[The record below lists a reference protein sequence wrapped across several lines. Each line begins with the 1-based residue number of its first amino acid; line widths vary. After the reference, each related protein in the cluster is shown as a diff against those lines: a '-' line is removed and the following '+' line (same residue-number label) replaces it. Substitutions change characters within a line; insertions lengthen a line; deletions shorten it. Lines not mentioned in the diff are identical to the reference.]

1 VSRSIDPNPS
11 NEETSMQPIPF
22 TKRKVAHTIQS
33 TVGRRLIAAAV
44 GLTVVGTATLVSSSQ
59 DSARST
65 TDAAMTVENKAA
77 RTAGVT
83 VSLIVPVSAQFAR
96 GLSAT
101 GTIAPRDE
109 LVIGSDAAGVRL
121 TEVLVEVGAVV
132 QRGQLLARGDD
143 SLLRAELAQR
153 EAGIRQ
159 AQAELAQAQD
169 NLDRAERVKDS
180 GVYSAE
186 QLQTRRHNA
195 LAAQAKVELA
205 QAQRRELEVRIAQTR
220 VFAPSAGV
228 VSKKT
233 ATVGAVMQPGNELF
247 RLIKDGQL
255 EWLAELPAHAMA
267 QVQPGAS
274 ARIRL
279 DGSEPVDAT
288 VRLVAPTLDAGTR
301 NGLVYVALP
310 RGTPIKAGTH
320 AKGEIVVAQ
329 AQGVALPEAAVIT
342 RDGYPYVFVVGA
354 DSVARMKRI
363 ETGARLRGMVEVV
376 SGLTAGDAVVG
387 TGAGFVK
394 DGETVRIAPV
404 PAINADAKSDA
415 TQKGA

>member
-1 VSRSIDPNPS
+1 MQSIPY
-11 NEETSMQPIPF
+11 TRRF
-22 TKRKVAHTIQS
+22 VAQAIHS
-33 TVGRRLIAAAV
+33 TVGRRVIAAAV
-44 GLTVVGTATLVSSSQ
+44 GLAVAGAATLVSSAQ
-59 DSARST
+59 DSARSRA
-65 TDAAMTVENKAA
+65 DAAQTLSPEKAA
-77 RTAGVT
+77 AKNAGVT
-83 VSLIVPVSAQFAR
+83 VSLIAPVSTPFAR
-96 GLSAT
+96 GIPAT
-101 GTIAPRDE
+101 GTVAARDE
-109 LVIGSDAAGVRL
+109 LVIGSDATGVRL
-121 TEVLVEVGAVV
+121 VDVLVEVGAVV

-153 EAGIRQ
+153 DAGIRQ
-159 AQAELAQAQD
+159 ANAELAQAVD

-195 LAAQAKVELA
+195 LAAQAKLELA
-205 QAQRRELEVRIAQTR
+205 QAQRRELEVRIVQTR

-267 QVQPGAS
+267 QVQAGAS
-274 ARIRL
+274 AKVRL

-288 VRLVAPTLDAGTR
+288 VRLIAPTLDAGTR

-310 RGTPIKAGTH
+310 KNSQIKAGTH

-329 AQGVALPEAAVIT
+329 AKGIALPEAAVIT

-363 ETGARLRGMVEVV
+363 ETGARLRGMVEVI
-376 SGLTAGDAVVG
+376 SGLAAGDLVVG

-404 PAINADAKSDA
+404 QAASDGVNA
-415 TQKGA
+415 QKGA

>member
-1 VSRSIDPNPS
+1 
-11 NEETSMQPIPF
+11 MQQLPLRLQPVVHAI
-22 TKRKVAHTIQS
+22 HS
-33 TVGRRLIAAAV
+33 SLGRRVFAAVVGLTALGFATLVLSSPDSAKSKADATAAAV
-44 GLTVVGTATLVSSSQ
+44 NTA
-59 DSARST
+59 A
-65 TDAAMTVENKAA
+65 K
-77 RTAGVT
+77 TAGVT
-83 VSLIVPVSAQFAR
+83 VSLITPSGTAFAR
-96 GLSAT
+96 SLPAT
-101 GTIAPRDE
+101 GTVAARDE

-153 EAGIRQ
+153 DASIRQ
-159 AQAELAQAQD
+159 AQAELAQAVD

-195 LAAQAKVELA
+195 LAAQAKLELA

-274 ARIRL
+274 AKVRL
-279 DGSEPVDAT
+279 DGSEPVDGT
-288 VRLVAPTLDAGTR
+288 VRLVAPTLDAATR

-310 RGTPIKAGTH
+310 RNAALKAGTH
-320 AKGEIVVAQ
+320 AKGEIVVAL
-329 AQGVALPEAAVIT
+329 ARGIALPEAAVIT

-363 ETGARLRGMVEVV
+363 DTGTRLRGMVEVT
-376 SGLTAGDAVVG
+376 SGLTANDSVVG
-387 TGAGFVK
+387 IGAGFVK
-394 DGETVRIAPV
+394 DGETVRVAP
-404 PAINADAKSDA
+404 AQAKDDSAA
-415 TQKGA
+415 TSKGA

>member
-1 VSRSIDPNPS
+1 
-11 NEETSMQPIPF
+11 MQQLPLRLHPVVHAIN
-22 TKRKVAHTIQS
+22 S
-33 TVGRRLIAAAV
+33 SLGRRVFAAVV
-44 GLTVVGTATLVSSSQ
+44 GLTALGFATLVLSSP
-59 DSARST
+59 DSSKSKA
-65 TDAAMTVENKAA
+65 DATAA
-77 RTAGVT
+77 AAHATSKTAGVT
-83 VSLIVPVSAQFAR
+83 VSLIAPAGTAFAR
-96 GLSAT
+96 SLPAT
-101 GTIAPRDE
+101 GTVAARDE
-109 LVIGSDAAGVRL
+109 LVIGSDATGVRL
-121 TEVLVEVGAVV
+121 VEVLVEVGAVV

-153 EAGIRQ
+153 DAGIRQ
-159 AQAELAQAQD
+159 AQAELAQTVD

-274 ARIRL
+274 AKVRL
-279 DGSEPVDAT
+279 DGSEPVDGT
-288 VRLVAPTLDAGTR
+288 VRLVAPTLDATTR

-310 RGTPIKAGTH
+310 KNATLKAGTH
-320 AKGEIVVAQ
+320 AKGEIVVAL
-329 AQGVALPEAAVIT
+329 ARGIALPEAAVIT

-363 ETGARLRGMVEVV
+363 DTGTRLRGMVEVT
-376 SGLTAGDAVVG
+376 SGLTAHDSVVG
-387 TGAGFVK
+387 IGAGFVK
-394 DGETVRIAPV
+394 DGETVRVAP
-404 PAINADAKSDA
+404 AQAKDDSA
-415 TQKGA
+415 NTAKGA

>member
-1 VSRSIDPNPS
+1 
-11 NEETSMQPIPF
+11 MQPIPY
-22 TKRKVAHTIQS
+22 TKRVVAQAIHS
-33 TVGRRLIAAAV
+33 TLGRRLIAAAV
-44 GLTVVGTATLVSSSQ
+44 GVVVAGTATLVLSSQ
-59 DSARST
+59 DSKKA
-65 TDAAMTVENKAA
+65 DATQTVQRAPTK
-77 RTAGVT
+77 TAGVT
-83 VSLIVPVSAQFAR
+83 VSLIAPASTPFAR
-96 GLSAT
+96 SLSAT

-109 LVIGSDAAGVRL
+109 LVIGSDATGVRL
-121 TEVLVEVGAVV
+121 VEVLVEVGAVV

-153 EAGIRQ
+153 DAGIRQ
-159 AQAELAQAQD
+159 AQAELAQAHD
-169 NLDRAERVKDS
+169 NLERAERVKDS

-186 QLQTRRHNA
+186 QLQTRRHNTM
-195 LAAQAKVELA
+195 AAQAKLELA

-247 RLIKDGQL
+247 RLIKDSQL

-267 QVQPGAS
+267 QVEPGAS
-274 ARIRL
+274 VRVRL
-279 DGSEPVDAT
+279 DGADAIDGT
-288 VRLVAPTLDAGTR
+288 VRLIAPTLDANTR
-301 NGLVYVALP
+301 NGLVHVALP
-310 RGTPIKAGTH
+310 KGTHIKAGTH
-320 AKGEIVVAQ
+320 AKGEIMVAL
-329 AQGVALPEAAVIT
+329 AQGIALPEAAVIT

-363 ETGARLRGMVEVV
+363 ETGVRLRGMVEVT
-376 SGLTAGDAVVG
+376 SGVTAGDSVVG

-394 DGETVRIAPV
+394 DGETVRVAPV
-404 PAINADAKSDA
+404 PAVNADAN

>member
-1 VSRSIDPNPS
+1 
-11 NEETSMQPIPF
+11 MQTIPY
-22 TKRKVAHTIQS
+22 TKRLVAQTIQS
-33 TVGRRLIAAAV
+33 TMGRRLIAAAV
-44 GLTVVGTATLVSSSQ
+44 GLAVAGSATLVLSSP
-59 DSARST
+59 DSAQSKA
-65 TDAAMTVENKAA
+65 DATKAA
-77 RTAGVT
+77 SPASAATKTAGVT
-83 VSLIVPVSAQFAR
+83 VSLIAPAGTAFAR
-96 GLSAT
+96 SLPAT
-101 GTIAPRDE
+101 GTVAARDE
-109 LVIGSDAAGVRL
+109 LVIGSDATGVRL

-153 EAGIRQ
+153 DASIRQ
-159 AQAELAQAQD
+159 AQAELAQTLD

-186 QLQTRRHNA
+186 QLQTRRHSA
-195 LAAQAKVELA
+195 LAAQAKLELA
-205 QAQRRELEVRIAQTR
+205 QAQRRELEVRLAQTR
-220 VFAPSAGV
+220 VHAPSAGV

-247 RLIKDGQL
+247 RLIRDGQL

-274 ARIRL
+274 AKVRL
-279 DGSEPVDAT
+279 DGGEPVDGT
-288 VRLVAPTLDAGTR
+288 VRLVAPTLDAATR
-301 NGLVYVALP
+301 NGMVYVALP
-310 RGTPIKAGTH
+310 KHAAIKAGTH

-329 AQGVALPEAAVIT
+329 ARGIALPEAAVIT

-363 ETGARLRGMVEVV
+363 DTGARLRGMVEVT
-376 SGLTAGDAVVG
+376 SGLTAGDSVVG

-404 PAINADAKSDA
+404 QAKDDSVN

>member
-1 VSRSIDPNPS
+1 
-11 NEETSMQPIPF
+11 MQQLPLRLHPVVHAI
-22 TKRKVAHTIQS
+22 HS
-33 TVGRRLIAAAV
+33 SLGRRVLAAAV
-44 GLTVVGTATLVSSSQ
+44 GLTALGFATLVLSSP
-59 DSARST
+59 DSAKSKA
-65 TDAAMTVENKAA
+65 DATAA
-77 RTAGVT
+77 TANAASKTAGVT
-83 VSLIVPVSAQFAR
+83 VSLIAPTGTAFAR
-96 GLSAT
+96 SLPAT
-101 GTIAPRDE
+101 GTVAARDE

-153 EAGIRQ
+153 DAGIRQ
-159 AQAELAQAQD
+159 AQAELAQAVD

-228 VSKKT
+228 VSKKS

-274 ARIRL
+274 AKVRL
-279 DGSEPVDAT
+279 DGGEPVDAT
-288 VRLVAPTLDAGTR
+288 VRLVAPTLDAATR

-310 RGTPIKAGTH
+310 KNAAIKAGTH
-320 AKGEIVVAQ
+320 AKGEIVVAL
-329 AQGVALPEAAVIT
+329 ARGIALPEAAVIT

-363 ETGARLRGMVEVV
+363 DTGARLRGMVEVT
-376 SGLTAGDAVVG
+376 SGLTANDSVVG
-387 TGAGFVK
+387 IGAGFVK
-394 DGETVRIAPV
+394 DGETVRVAPSQ
-404 PAINADAKSDA
+404 AKDDSVA
-415 TQKGA
+415 TSKGA

>member
-1 VSRSIDPNPS
+1 
-11 NEETSMQPIPF
+11 MQQLPLRLHPVVHAI
-22 TKRKVAHTIQS
+22 HS
-33 TVGRRLIAAAV
+33 SLGRRVFAAVV
-44 GLTVVGTATLVSSSQ
+44 GLTALGFATLVLSSP
-59 DSARST
+59 DSAKSKA
-65 TDAAMTVENKAA
+65 DATAATANAANK
-77 RTAGVT
+77 TAGVT
-83 VSLIVPVSAQFAR
+83 VSLIAPTGTAFAR
-96 GLSAT
+96 SLPAT
-101 GTIAPRDE
+101 GTVAARDE

-153 EAGIRQ
+153 DASIRQ
-159 AQAELAQAQD
+159 AQAELAQAVD

-228 VSKKT
+228 VSKKS

-274 ARIRL
+274 AKVRL
-279 DGSEPVDAT
+279 DGGEPVDAT
-288 VRLVAPTLDAGTR
+288 VRLVAPTLDAATR

-310 RGTPIKAGTH
+310 KNAAIKAGTH
-320 AKGEIVVAQ
+320 AKGEIVVAL
-329 AQGVALPEAAVIT
+329 ARGIALPEAAVIT

-363 ETGARLRGMVEVV
+363 DTGARLRGMVEVT
-376 SGLTAGDAVVG
+376 SGLTANDSVVG
-387 TGAGFVK
+387 IGAGFVK
-394 DGETVRIAPV
+394 DGETVRVAP
-404 PAINADAKSDA
+404 AQAKDDSAA
-415 TQKGA
+415 TSKGA

>member
-1 VSRSIDPNPS
+1 
-11 NEETSMQPIPF
+11 MQTLPLRLQPVVRAIR
-22 TKRKVAHTIQS
+22 TTL
-33 TVGRRLIAAAV
+33 GRRVFAAVV
-44 GLTVVGTATLVSSSQ
+44 GLTALGCATLVLSSQ
-59 DSARST
+59 DSARRSA
-65 TDAAMTVENKAA
+65 DATRAVAPENPAA

-83 VSLIVPVSAQFAR
+83 VSLIAPVSTPFAR
-96 GLSAT
+96 GIPAT
-101 GTIAPRDE
+101 GTVAPRDE
-109 LVIGSDAAGVRL
+109 LIIGSDAAGVRL
-121 TEVLVEVGAVV
+121 VEVLVEVGAVV
-132 QRGQLLARGDD
+132 QRGQLMARGDD

-153 EAGIRQ
+153 DAGIRQ

-195 LAAQAKVELA
+195 LAAQARLELA

-267 QVQPGAS
+267 QIQPGAS
-274 ARIRL
+274 AKVRL
-279 DGSEPVDAT
+279 DGSEPLDAT
-288 VRLVAPTLDAGTR
+288 VRLVAPTLDAATR
-301 NGLVYVALP
+301 NGLVHVALP
-310 RGTPIKAGTH
+310 KGATIKAGTH
-320 AKGEIVVAQ
+320 AKGEIVVAH
-329 AQGVALPEAAVIT
+329 ANGIALPEAAVIT

-363 ETGARLRGMVEVV
+363 DTGARLRGLVEVT

-387 TGAGFVK
+387 IGAGFVK
-394 DGETVRIAPV
+394 DGETVRVAPV
-404 PAINADAKSDA
+404 QANDDRA
-415 TQKGA
+415 TAQKGA